1 VVNFVSPY
9 WLINALSQYL
19 LVQQLM
25 ALSEFS
31 YYKLLQLNYIHHIQ
45 KTLDLFNNEN
55 AELTG
60 NGAVAEFSEYEEQSA
75 E

>member
-1 VVNFVSPY
+1 
-9 WLINALSQYL
+9 
-19 LVQQLM
+19 M